1 MREGGYKIIDFKNK
15 AIEEVTRWDVIREDI
30 INSDGKS
37 ILISGLKYGGKVLND
52 FCTTVEVN
60 AQNYIFLT
68 IIATSTKCVD
78 LVIMENE
85 ALYRYYYLDQID
97 KKIADGDKATLTSAK
112 QYADTQDTKNL
123 TTAKQY
129 ADTQDTKNLTTAKKY
144 TDDQITAKAVT
155 KADLNAFKTDV
166 YEHSN
171 IAYLPS
177 LTSEEINTIKQAT
190 SGEYL
195 TLRSDVFSNAVW
207 NGRNRPDIL
216 YVQLDDGGTGD
227 FTGNPCYMWLTP
239 VVDGH
244 PCAIGYINNY
254 LLNKYVV
261 EFEGKFLGSNERFK
275 FKFEVH
281 ITEINYNQITYS
293 LYCTKTRIGE

>member
-97 KKIADGDKATLTSAK
+97 KKIADGDNNTLTKSK
-112 QYADTQDTKNL
+112 T
-123 TTAKQY
+123 
-129 ADTQDTKNLTTAKKY
+129 Y
-144 TDDQITAKAVT
+144 TNDKFT
-155 KADLNAFKTDV
+155 DLNA
-166 YEHSN
+166 
-171 IAYLPS
+171 
-177 LTSEEINTIKQAT
+177 EIRASINHTMIIPTITTAENNTIKST
-190 SGEYL
+190 DIGVRTY
-195 TLRSDVFSNAVW
+195 LRSDIEFNFDSNPTTSKII
-207 NGRNRPDIL
+207 NGLMYYVPYDSLYNPQYIIFTPEVTLNYADSVILGVQHYIGKGILMGSTQPNRA
-216 YVQLDDGGTGD
+216 TG
-227 FTGNPCYMWLTP
+227 
-239 VVDGH
+239 
-244 PCAIGYINNY
+244 I
-254 LLNKYVV
+254 
-261 EFEGKFLGSNERFK
+261 EFELSISNVNETTGK
-275 FKFEVH
+275 
-281 ITEINYNQITYS
+281 ITYS
-293 LYCTKTRIGE
+293 LAFTKQTLESGE

>member
-97 KKIADGDKATLTSAK
+97 KKIADGDKATLKSAK
-112 QYADTQDTKNL
+112 SYADTQDGKTL
-123 TTAKQY
+123 EEAK
-129 ADTQDTKNLTTAKKY
+129 TY
-144 TDDQITAKAVT
+144 TDDQITLKALT
-155 KADLNAFKTDV
+155 KSDLNAFKTEV

-177 LTSEEINTIKQAT
+177 LSSDEINTIKQAT

-195 TLRSDVFSNAVW
+195 TLRSNVFSNAVW
-207 NGRNRPDIL
+207 NGRSRPDIL

-227 FTGNPCYMWLTP
+227 FTENPCYMWLTP

-244 PCAIGYINNY
+244 PCTIGYINNY

-261 EFEGKFLGSNERFK
+261 EFEGKFLSSNERFK
-275 FKFEVH
+275 FKFDVH
-281 ITEINYNQITYS
+281 ISEINDNQITYS

>member
-97 KKIADGDKATLTSAK
+97 KKIADGDKATLKSAK
-112 QYADTQDTKNL
+112 TYADTQDDN
-123 TTAKQY
+123 
-129 ADTQDTKNLTTAKKY
+129 NLTTAKKY
-144 TDDQITAKAVT
+144 TDDQITAKALT

-177 LTSEEINTIKQAT
+177 LSSEEINTIKQAT

-195 TLRSDVFSNAVW
+195 TLRSNVFSNAVW
-207 NGRNRPDIL
+207 NGRNRHDIL

-227 FTGNPCYMWLTP
+227 FTENPCYMWLTP
-239 VVDGH
+239 VVDGR
-244 PCAIGYINNY
+244 PCTIGYINNY

-261 EFEGKFLGSNERFK
+261 EFEGKFLDSNERFK
-275 FKFEVH
+275 FKFDVH
-281 ITEINYNQITYS
+281 ISEINDNQITYS

>member
-97 KKIADGDKATLTSAK
+97 KKIADGDKATLKSAK
-112 QYADTQDTKNL
+112 EYTDTEDENVLLGAQRYADE
-123 TTAKQY
+123 TTAIIRSQLNDFKTECY
-129 ADTQDTKNLTTAKKY
+129 EHNNIIYLGDLTS
-144 TDDQITAKAVT
+144 DEMDQIRSLQVG
-155 KADLNAFKTDV
+155 
-166 YEHSN
+166 SN
-171 IAYLPS
+171 I
-177 LTSEEINTIKQAT
+177 
-190 SGEYL
+190 
-195 TLRSDVFSNAVW
+195 TLRTGELSNAVW
-207 NGRNRPDIL
+207 NCGSLLDTLYLQLHDPIGDLAGVPSVIWLIL
-216 YVQLDDGGTGD
+216 NPSGINITRGYV
-227 FTGNPCYMWLTP
+227 N
-239 VVDGH
+239 
-244 PCAIGYINNY
+244 
-254 LLNKYVV
+254 
-261 EFEGKFLGSNERFK
+261 
-275 FKFEVH
+275 
-281 ITEINYNQITYS
+281 TYS
-293 LYCTKTRIGE
+293 NAPRFTAVFDSANIIYEFDVSIQEAGTRVYDYTMTVSKKIKE

>member
-97 KKIADGDKATLTSAK
+97 KKIADGDKTTLKSAK
-112 QYADTQDTKNL
+112 SYADTQDVKTL
-123 TTAKQY
+123 EAAK
-129 ADTQDTKNLTTAKKY
+129 AY
-144 TDDQITAKAVT
+144 TDDQTTAITLIGSQ
-155 KADLNAFKTDV
+155 LNEFKTDV

-177 LTSEEINTIKQAT
+177 LTSEEITTIKQAT

-195 TLRSDVFSNAVW
+195 TLRSNVFSNAVW

-227 FTGNPCYMWLTP
+227 FTENPCYMWLTP

-244 PCAIGYINNY
+244 PCTIGYINNY

-275 FKFEVH
+275 FKFDVH
-281 ITEINYNQITYS
+281 ITEINDNQITYS

>member
-97 KKIADGDKATLTSAK
+97 KKIADGDNATLESAK
-112 QYADTQDTKNL
+112 QYADTQDVNNL
-123 TTAKQY
+123 KTAKR
-129 ADTQDTKNLTTAKKY
+129 Y
-144 TDDQITAKAVT
+144 TDDQITAKALT

-171 IAYLPS
+171 IAYLPCLS
-177 LTSEEINTIKQAT
+177 SEEINTIKQAT

-207 NGRNRPDIL
+207 NGRNSPDIL

-227 FTGNPCYMWLTP
+227 FTENPCYMWLTP

-244 PCAIGYINNY
+244 PCTIGYINNY

-261 EFEGKFLGSNERFK
+261 EFEGKFLGSTERFK
-275 FKFEVH
+275 FKFDVH
-281 ITEINYNQITYS
+281 ITEINDNAIQYS

>member
-97 KKIADGDKATLTSAK
+97 KKIADGDKATLKSAK
-112 QYADTQDTKNL
+112 EYTDTETENL
-123 TTAKQY
+123 LAAANRYSDETTAIVRSQLNDFKTECY
-129 ADTQDTKNLTTAKKY
+129 EHNNIIYLGDLTS
-144 TDDQITAKAVT
+144 DEMDQIR
-155 KADLNAFKTDV
+155 
-166 YEHSN
+166 
-171 IAYLPS
+171 S
-177 LTSEEINTIKQAT
+177 LTPGNNIR
-190 SGEYL
+190 
-195 TLRSDVFSNAVW
+195 LRTGAISNAVW
-207 NGRNRPDIL
+207 NCRSLLDTL
-216 YVQLDDGGTGD
+216 YLQLHDPIGDLADNPSTIWLIPEPIMGTNV
-227 FTGNPCYMWLTP
+227 TQ
-239 VVDGH
+239 
-244 PCAIGYINNY
+244 GYVNTY
-254 LLNKYVV
+254 LLAHYTAVLEMYHNIYEFDVGPIEEAGIGVYSYTLTVTKNNK
-261 EFEGKFLGSNERFK
+261 E
-275 FKFEVH
+275 
-281 ITEINYNQITYS
+281 
-293 LYCTKTRIGE
+293 

>member
-15 AIEEVTRWDVIREDI
+15 AIEEVTRWDVIRDDI

-97 KKIADGDKATLTSAK
+97 KKIADGDKATLESAK
-112 QYADTQDTKNL
+112 QYADTQDDN
-123 TTAKQY
+123 
-129 ADTQDTKNLTTAKKY
+129 NLTTAKKY
-144 TDDQITAKAVT
+144 TDDQITAKALT

-177 LTSEEINTIKQAT
+177 LSSEEINTIKQAT

-227 FTGNPCYMWLTP
+227 FTENPCYMWLTP

-244 PCAIGYINNY
+244 PCTIGYINNY

-261 EFEGKFLGSNERFK
+261 EFEGKFLSSTERFK
-275 FKFEVH
+275 FKFDVH
-281 ITEINYNQITYS
+281 ITEINDNQITYS

>member
-97 KKIADGDKATLTSAK
+97 KKIADGDKATLKSAK
-112 QYADTQDTKNL
+112 EYTDTENEKVLAGANRYTDE
-123 TTAKQY
+123 TTAIVRSQ
-129 ADTQDTKNLTTAKKY
+129 
-144 TDDQITAKAVT
+144 
-155 KADLNAFKTDV
+155 LNDFKTEC
-166 YEHSN
+166 YEHNN
-171 IAYLPS
+171 IIYLGD
-177 LTSEEINTIKQAT
+177 LTSEEINQIK
-190 SGEYL
+190 SLSVGNNMR
-195 TLRSDVFSNAVW
+195 LRTGAISNAVW
-207 NGRNRPDIL
+207 NCRSLLDTL
-216 YVQLDDGGTGD
+216 YLQLHDPIGDLADNPSTIWLIPEPLTGTNVTQGYV
-227 FTGNPCYMWLTP
+227 NP
-239 VVDGH
+239 
-244 PCAIGYINNY
+244 Y
-254 LLNKYVV
+254 LLAHYTAIFDRNNIIYEFDVGHIEEAGIGVYRYILTVTKKNK
-261 EFEGKFLGSNERFK
+261 E
-275 FKFEVH
+275 
-281 ITEINYNQITYS
+281 
-293 LYCTKTRIGE
+293 

>member
-97 KKIADGDKATLTSAK
+97 KKIADGDKATLKSAK
-112 QYADTQDTKNL
+112 EYTDTEKEELLAAAKRYTDE
-123 TTAKQY
+123 TTAIVRSQ
-129 ADTQDTKNLTTAKKY
+129 
-144 TDDQITAKAVT
+144 
-155 KADLNAFKTDV
+155 LNDFKTEC
-166 YEHSN
+166 YEHNN
-171 IAYLPS
+171 IIYLGD
-177 LTSEEINTIKQAT
+177 LTSDEMNQIKSLQV
-190 SGEYL
+190 GNNI
-195 TLRSDVFSNAVW
+195 TLRTDAFSDAVW
-207 NGRNRPDIL
+207 NCDSLLDTL
-216 YVQLDDGGTGD
+216 YLQLHDPIGDLANNPSVIWLIPEPLTGMNI
-227 FTGNPCYMWLTP
+227 TQ
-239 VVDGH
+239 
-244 PCAIGYINNY
+244 GYVNTY
-254 LLNKYVV
+254 LLSHFTAVFDRANIIYEFDVSIQVAGIRRYMYTMNVSKKNK
-261 EFEGKFLGSNERFK
+261 E
-275 FKFEVH
+275 
-281 ITEINYNQITYS
+281 
-293 LYCTKTRIGE
+293 

>member
-15 AIEEVTRWDVIREDI
+15 AIEEVTRWDVIRDDI

-97 KKIADGDKATLTSAK
+97 KKIADGDKATLESAK
-112 QYADTQDTKNL
+112 QYADTQDVNNL
-123 TTAKQY
+123 K
-129 ADTQDTKNLTTAKKY
+129 TAKKY

-166 YEHSN
+166 YNHSN

-177 LTSEEINTIKQAT
+177 LTSEEINTIKQAA

-207 NGRNRPDIL
+207 NGRTRPDIL
-216 YVQLDDGGTGD
+216 YIQLDDGGTGE

-239 VVDGH
+239 VVENH
-244 PCAIGYINNY
+244 PCTIGYINNY

-261 EFEGKFLGSNERFK
+261 EFDGKNLGSNERFK
-275 FKFEVH
+275 FKFYVH
-281 ITEINYNQITYS
+281 ISGINDNQITYS

>member
-97 KKIADGDKATLTSAK
+97 KKIADGDNATLESAK
-112 QYADTQDTKNL
+112 QYADTQDVNNL
-123 TTAKQY
+123 K
-129 ADTQDTKNLTTAKKY
+129 TAKKY
-144 TDDQITAKAVT
+144 TDDQITAKALT

-177 LTSEEINTIKQAT
+177 LSSEEINTIKQAT

-207 NGRNRPDIL
+207 NGRTSPDIL

-227 FTGNPCYMWLTP
+227 FTQNPCYMWLTP

-244 PCAIGYINNY
+244 PCTIGYINNF
-254 LLNKYVV
+254 LLNKYAV
-261 EFEGKFLGSNERFK
+261 EFEGRFLDSTERFK
-275 FKFEVH
+275 FKFDVH
-281 ITEINYNQITYS
+281 ITEIKDNAIMYS

>member
-97 KKIADGDKATLTSAK
+97 KKIADGDKATLKSAK
-112 QYADTQDTKNL
+112 EYAHTEDENFLAGANRYTDE
-123 TTAKQY
+123 TTAIIRSQ
-129 ADTQDTKNLTTAKKY
+129 
-144 TDDQITAKAVT
+144 
-155 KADLNAFKTDV
+155 LNDFKTEC
-166 YEHSN
+166 YEHNNIIYLGDLTSDEMNQIKSLEVGSN
-171 IAYLPS
+171 I
-177 LTSEEINTIKQAT
+177 
-190 SGEYL
+190 
-195 TLRSDVFSNAVW
+195 TLRTGAFSDAVW
-207 NGRNRPDIL
+207 NCGSLLDTL
-216 YVQLDDGGTGD
+216 YLQLHDPIGD
-227 FTGNPCYMWLTP
+227 LADNPSMIWLIPEPLSGVNITQ
-239 VVDGH
+239 
-244 PCAIGYINNY
+244 GYVNTY
-254 LLNKYVV
+254 LLSHFTAVFDRANIIYEFDVSIQEAGIRRYMYTMTVSKQNK
-261 EFEGKFLGSNERFK
+261 E
-275 FKFEVH
+275 
-281 ITEINYNQITYS
+281 
-293 LYCTKTRIGE
+293 

>member
-97 KKIADGDKATLTSAK
+97 KKIADGDKATIKSAKEYTDTENEKVLSGAKRYTDETTAIVRSQLNDFKTECYEHNNIIYLGDLTS
-112 QYADTQDTKNL
+112 DEMN
-123 TTAKQY
+123 
-129 ADTQDTKNLTTAKKY
+129 
-144 TDDQITAKAVT
+144 QIRSLQAG
-155 KADLNAFKTDV
+155 
-166 YEHSN
+166 SN
-171 IAYLPS
+171 I
-177 LTSEEINTIKQAT
+177 
-190 SGEYL
+190 
-195 TLRSDVFSNAVW
+195 TLRTDAFSDAVW
-207 NGRNRPDIL
+207 NCGSLLDTL
-216 YVQLDDGGTGD
+216 YLQLHDPIGDLADNPSTIWLIPEPLTGTNVTQGYV
-227 FTGNPCYMWLTP
+227 NP
-239 VVDGH
+239 
-244 PCAIGYINNY
+244 
-254 LLNKYVV
+254 
-261 EFEGKFLGSNERFK
+261 
-275 FKFEVH
+275 
-281 ITEINYNQITYS
+281 YS
-293 LYCTKTRIGE
+293 LAHFTAVFDKANIIYEFDVSIQEAGIRRYMYTMTVSKK

>member
-97 KKIADGDKATLTSAK
+97 KKIADGDKATLKSAK
-112 QYADTQDTKNL
+112 EYTDTENEKVLAGANRYTDE
-123 TTAKQY
+123 TTAIVRSQ
-129 ADTQDTKNLTTAKKY
+129 
-144 TDDQITAKAVT
+144 
-155 KADLNAFKTDV
+155 LNDFKTEC
-166 YEHSN
+166 YAHNN
-171 IAYLPS
+171 IIYLGDLTSDEMNQIKS
-177 LTSEEINTIKQAT
+177 LTPGNNI
-190 SGEYL
+190 
-195 TLRSDVFSNAVW
+195 TLRTDAFSDAVW
-207 NGRNRPDIL
+207 NCSSLLDTL
-216 YVQLDDGGTGD
+216 YLQLHDPIGD
-227 FTGNPCYMWLTP
+227 LADNPSMIWLISEPLSGMNITQ
-239 VVDGH
+239 
-244 PCAIGYINNY
+244 GYVNTY
-254 LLNKYVV
+254 LLSHFTAVFDRANIIYEFDVSIQEAGIRRYMYTMVVSKKNK
-261 EFEGKFLGSNERFK
+261 E
-275 FKFEVH
+275 
-281 ITEINYNQITYS
+281 
-293 LYCTKTRIGE
+293 

>member
-97 KKIADGDKATLTSAK
+97 KKIADGDKATLKSAK
-112 QYADTQDTKNL
+112 SYSDAQDVKTL
-123 TTAKQY
+123 EAAK
-129 ADTQDTKNLTTAKKY
+129 AY
-144 TDDQITAKAVT
+144 TDDQTTAITVIGSQ
-155 KADLNAFKTDV
+155 LNEFKTDV

-177 LTSEEINTIKQAT
+177 LTSDEINTIKQAT

-207 NGRNRPDIL
+207 NGRNRTDIL

-227 FTGNPCYMWLTP
+227 FTENPCYMWLTP

-244 PCAIGYINNY
+244 PCTIGYINNY

-261 EFEGKFLGSNERFK
+261 EFEGKFLGGNERFK
-275 FKFEVH
+275 FKFDVH
-281 ITEINYNQITYS
+281 IAEINDNQITYS

>member
-97 KKIADGDKATLTSAK
+97 KKIADGDNATLTSAK
-112 QYADTQDTKNL
+112 EYTDTQDDN
-123 TTAKQY
+123 
-129 ADTQDTKNLTTAKKY
+129 NLTTAKKY
-144 TDDQITAKAVT
+144 TDDQITAKALT

-166 YEHSN
+166 YEHNNIIYLGDLTSDEMNQIRSLEAGSN
-171 IAYLPS
+171 I
-177 LTSEEINTIKQAT
+177 
-190 SGEYL
+190 
-195 TLRSDVFSNAVW
+195 TLRTDAFSDAVW
-207 NGRNRPDIL
+207 NCGSLLDTL
-216 YVQLDDGGTGD
+216 YLQLHDPIGD
-227 FTGNPCYMWLTP
+227 LADNPSMIWLIPEPLSGMNITQ
-239 VVDGH
+239 
-244 PCAIGYINNY
+244 GYVNTY
-254 LLNKYVV
+254 LLAHFTAVFDRANIIYEFDVSIQEAGIRRYMYTMTVSKKNK
-261 EFEGKFLGSNERFK
+261 E
-275 FKFEVH
+275 
-281 ITEINYNQITYS
+281 
-293 LYCTKTRIGE
+293 

>member
-97 KKIADGDKATLTSAK
+97 KKIADGDKATLKSAK
-112 QYADTQDTKNL
+112 SYADTQD
-123 TTAKQY
+123 AKILK
-129 ADTQDTKNLTTAKKY
+129 DAKAY
-144 TDDQITAKAVT
+144 TDDQTTAITLIGSQ
-155 KADLNAFKTDV
+155 LNEFKTDV

-177 LTSEEINTIKQAT
+177 LTSEEITTIKQAT

-227 FTGNPCYMWLTP
+227 FTENPCYMWLTP

-244 PCAIGYINNY
+244 PCTIGYINNY

-275 FKFEVH
+275 FKFDVH
-281 ITEINYNQITYS
+281 ITEINDNQITYS

>member
-15 AIEEVTRWDVIREDI
+15 AIEEVTRWDVIRDDI

-97 KKIADGDKATLTSAK
+97 KKIADGDNATLESAK
-112 QYADTQDTKNL
+112 QYADTQDDN
-123 TTAKQY
+123 
-129 ADTQDTKNLTTAKKY
+129 NLTTAKKY
-144 TDDQITAKAVT
+144 TDDQITAKALT
-155 KADLNAFKTDV
+155 RADLNAFKTDV
-166 YEHSN
+166 NERGN
-171 IAYLPS
+171 IAYLRS
-177 LTSEEINTIKQAT
+177 LSSEEINTIKQAT

-195 TLRSDVFSNAVW
+195 TLRSDVCGNTVW
-207 NGRNRPDIL
+207 NGRDRSQIL

-227 FTGNPCYMWLTP
+227 FTENPCFMWLTP

-244 PCAIGYINNY
+244 PCTIGYINNF

-261 EFEGKFLGSNERFK
+261 EFEGNFLGSTERFK
-275 FKFEVH
+275 FKFDVN
-281 ITEINYNQITYS
+281 ITEINDNQITYS

>member
-15 AIEEVTRWDVIREDI
+15 AIEEVTRWDVIRDDI

-97 KKIADGDKATLTSAK
+97 KKIADGDNATLESAK
-112 QYADTQDTKNL
+112 QYADTQDDN
-123 TTAKQY
+123 
-129 ADTQDTKNLTTAKKY
+129 NLTTAKKY
-144 TDDQITAKAVT
+144 TDDQITAKALT

-177 LTSEEINTIKQAT
+177 LSSEEINTIKQAT

-207 NGRNRPDIL
+207 NGRNRFDIL

-227 FTGNPCYMWLTP
+227 FTENPCYMWLTP

-244 PCAIGYINNY
+244 PCTIGYINNY

-261 EFEGKFLGSNERFK
+261 EFEGKFLGSTERFK
-275 FKFEVH
+275 FKFDVH
-281 ITEINYNQITYS
+281 ITEINDCAIAYS
-293 LYCTKTRIGE
+293 LYCTKTRIGK

>member
-97 KKIADGDKATLTSAK
+97 KKIADGDNATLESAK
-112 QYADTQDTKNL
+112 QYADTQDVNNL
-123 TTAKQY
+123 K
-129 ADTQDTKNLTTAKKY
+129 TAKKY
-144 TDDQITAKAVT
+144 TDDQITAKALT

-177 LTSEEINTIKQAT
+177 LSSEEINTIKQAT

-216 YVQLDDGGTGD
+216 YVQLDDGGTGE
-227 FTGNPCYMWLTP
+227 FTENPCYMWLTP

-244 PCAIGYINNY
+244 PCTIGYINNY

-261 EFEGKFLGSNERFK
+261 EFEGKFLGSTERFK
-275 FKFEVH
+275 FKFDVH
-281 ITEINYNQITYS
+281 ITEINDNAIMYS

>member
-97 KKIADGDKATLTSAK
+97 KKIADGDEATLKSAK
-112 QYADTQDTKNL
+112 EYTDTENEKFLAGANRYTDE
-123 TTAKQY
+123 TTAIVRSQ
-129 ADTQDTKNLTTAKKY
+129 
-144 TDDQITAKAVT
+144 
-155 KADLNAFKTDV
+155 LNDFKTEC
-166 YEHSN
+166 YEHNN
-171 IAYLPS
+171 IIYLGD
-177 LTSEEINTIKQAT
+177 LTSEEMNQIK
-190 SGEYL
+190 SLSVGNNI
-195 TLRSDVFSNAVW
+195 TLRTDAFSDAVW
-207 NGRNRPDIL
+207 NCGSLMDTL
-216 YVQLDDGGTGD
+216 YLQLHDPIGDLADNPSMIWLIPEPLTGMNI
-227 FTGNPCYMWLTP
+227 T
-239 VVDGH
+239 H
-244 PCAIGYINNY
+244 GYVNTY
-254 LLNKYVV
+254 LLSHFTAVFDRANIIY
-261 EFEGKFLGSNERFK
+261 EFDVSIQEAGIRRYMYTMT
-275 FKFEVH
+275 V
-281 ITEINYNQITYS
+281 
-293 LYCTKTRIGE
+293 TKTNKE

>member
-15 AIEEVTRWDVIREDI
+15 AIEEVTRWDVIRDDI

-97 KKIADGDKATLTSAK
+97 KKIADGDAETLKKALTNSKSYTDEQDAK
-112 QYADTQDTKNL
+112 F
-123 TTAKQY
+123 TAEC
-129 ADTQDTKNLTTAKKY
+129 KKY
-144 TDDQITAKAVT
+144 TDDLITSKALT

-171 IAYLPS
+171 IAYLQS
-177 LTSEEINTIKQAT
+177 LTSDEINTIKQAT

-195 TLRSDVFSNAVW
+195 RLRSAMFSNAVW
-207 NGRNRPDIL
+207 NGRTRPDIL

-239 VVDGH
+239 VVDGY
-244 PCAIGYINNY
+244 PCTIGYINNY
-254 LLNKYVV
+254 LLNRYVV
-261 EFEGKFLGSNERFK
+261 EFEGRFLGSNERFN
-275 FKFEVH
+275 FKFEVY
-281 ITEINYNQITYS
+281 ITEINDNQITYS

>member
-97 KKIADGDKATLTSAK
+97 KKIADGDKATLESAK
-112 QYADTQDTKNL
+112 QYADTQDVNNL
-123 TTAKQY
+123 K
-129 ADTQDTKNLTTAKKY
+129 TAKKY
-144 TDDQITAKAVT
+144 TDDQITEKAVT
-155 KADLNAFKTDV
+155 KPDLNAFKAEC
-166 YEHSN
+166 YEHNN
-171 IAYLPS
+171 IIYLGD
-177 LTSEEINTIKQAT
+177 LTSDEMDQIRSLQAGNNINLRIGAT
-190 SGEYL
+190 
-195 TLRSDVFSNAVW
+195 SNAVW
-207 NGRNRPDIL
+207 NCRSLMDTL
-216 YVQLDDGGTGD
+216 YLQLHDPIGDLADNPSTIWLISEPLTGMNVTQGYVNPYYLSH
-227 FTGNPCYMWLTP
+227 FTAVFDN
-239 VVDGH
+239 
-244 PCAIGYINNY
+244 AN
-254 LLNKYVV
+254 
-261 EFEGKFLGSNERFK
+261 
-275 FKFEVH
+275 
-281 ITEINYNQITYS
+281 ITYEFDVS
-293 LYCTKTRIGE
+293 IQENGNGVYSYTLTVSKKNKE